1 MNYKLLN
8 HLQVVKNNPGKYK
21 LFLVYDSDSFDERSP
36 EGRAMP
42 SHNHKLKRN
51 SLISSGLV
59 YTQLPLGITLM
70 VVGQMQIVMT
80 EGFGDLRVNT
90 SMGKGGHQSMKIQ
103 LGATS
108 LERIQQLDRENMDRW
123 FRQVCAAECHHF

>member
-8 HLQVVKNNPGKYK
+8 HLQFVKENPEKIR
-21 LFLVYDSDSFDERSP
+21 LFLVYDSDSFDERSL
-36 EGRAMP
+36 EGRAMR
-42 SHNHKLKRN
+42 SHSCKLKRDT
-51 SLISSGLV
+51 LISSGSV

-70 VVGQMQIVMT
+70 VIGQMQIVVT

-90 SMGKGGHQSMKIQ
+90 SKGKGGHQSMKIQ

-108 LERIQQLDRENMDRW
+108 KSHIQPLERENMERW
-123 FRQVCAAECHHF
+123 FMQVCASERHRF